1 MSAHQKR
8 FLMMHNNSVKKIQR
22 ESGAL
27 TITPPQRNN
36 VLGRNKVYIYINQL
50 YFITII
56 GIHFAKELNKIY
68 LSK

>member
-8 FLMMHNNSVKKIQR
+8 FLMMHNNSVKIIQR

-36 VLGRNKVYIYINQL
+36 ELGRNKVYIYI
-50 YFITII
+50 
-56 GIHFAKELNKIY
+56 
-68 LSK
+68 

>member
-36 VLGRNKVYIYINQL
+36 ELGGNKVYIYKSTLFYYNYWNSLCQR
-50 YFITII
+50 
-56 GIHFAKELNKIY
+56 AK
-68 LSK
+68 

>member
-36 VLGRNKVYIYINQL
+36 VLGRNKVYIYI
-50 YFITII
+50 
-56 GIHFAKELNKIY
+56 
-68 LSK
+68 

>member
-8 FLMMHNNSVKKIQR
+8 FLMMPNNSVKQIQR

-36 VLGRNKVYIYINQL
+36 ELGRNKVYKYKSTLFYYNYWNSLCQR
-50 YFITII
+50 
-56 GIHFAKELNKIY
+56 AK
-68 LSK
+68 